1 MTTSEAEQLLIAKLL
16 LEIAADY
23 ARMPKCESE
32 TERLILA
39 AHSYIQAATY
49 GIPASPDAQ
58 EMHAKVIAN
67 ATVCDAAAD
76 PTLLQGYCIRRQQK

>member
-1 MTTSEAEQLLIAKLL
+1 MTTSEAEQLLIAQLL

-23 ARMPKCESE
+23 ARVPERGCE

-58 EMHAKVIAN
+58 ELYAKVVAN

-76 PTLLQGYCIRRQQK
+76 PAPLQGYRMRRLQK